1 MRIKTEKEFLKEF
14 GEDWRTVVDWN
25 YGGGMDHLFGVE
37 LSEQDTK
44 FFEES
49 KRADPKLKSF
59 TLRWCINRK
68 MLVESVNRFLS
79 DDEPQ
84 ILLDQNN

>member
-14 GEDWRTVVDWN
+14 GEDWRAVVDWN
-25 YGGGMDHLFGVE
+25 YRGKMDHLFGVE

-49 KRADPKLKSF
+49 IGEDPHLCSPS
-59 TLRWCINRK
+59 LVWRINRK